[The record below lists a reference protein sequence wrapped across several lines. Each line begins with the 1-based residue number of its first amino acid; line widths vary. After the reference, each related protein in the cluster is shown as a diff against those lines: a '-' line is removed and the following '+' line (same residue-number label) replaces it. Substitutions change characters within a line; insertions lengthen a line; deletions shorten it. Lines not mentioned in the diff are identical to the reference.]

1 MDCKPYLLPRGLAT
15 SPVAV
20 THAVTGFIFSHAK
33 TCSSAIRVDAVLMR
47 SWRFIQLFRMIF
59 GPVEKLDPKKIES
72 MGLLAV
78 KIAQMYAI
86 RADLLGPEK
95 TAKLNC
101 FYEEATPM
109 ASGEFLAEVKREAP
123 SAFWEALDHLE
134 EKPLAVASLGQVHR
148 GRLKDGS
155 EIVVKILRKDH
166 AADFERDVAA
176 VKLLAKT
183 SLFFYP
189 PLQRLADPIGTLETI
204 RRTTVTEMD
213 LLAEDRGT
221 EELRHWRDAK
231 VEDLPHL
238 RLLDF
243 PKIYREFSTRHIL
256 VSQFVQAPTV
266 RKLLKEKSF
275 TYENLLLLFRIH
287 GYFLFYQGKFHGD
300 FHPGNVFYDGQKFW
314 FIDNANVET
323 VPTEFS
329 RGLLD
334 FMVAL
339 GEKRYDD
346 AARAIEALSV
356 KPLPKPEAFR
366 RKFAELYAGFGNK
379 PVGEESL
386 TMQMMNTIRMAVEE
400 GLQFPEGA
408 FPIIKS
414 LMYLDGMA
422 ISCAPDK
429 FLLEDVATYAKD
441 FR

>member
-1 MDCKPYLLPRGLAT
+1 
-15 SPVAV
+15 
-20 THAVTGFIFSHAK
+20 
-33 TCSSAIRVDAVLMR
+33 MR
-47 SWRFIQLFRMIF
+47 SLRFIQLFRMIF
-59 GPVEKLDPKKIES
+59 GPVENLHPRKIES

-95 TAKLNC
+95 TAKLNG

-109 ASGEFLAEVKREAP
+109 PAGEFLAEVKREAP
-123 SAFWEALDHLE
+123 PAFWEHLDHLE
-134 EKPLAVASLGQVHR
+134 EAPLAVASLGQVHR
-148 GRLKDGS
+148 GRLKDGT
-155 EIVVKILRKDH
+155 EIVVKVLRKDH
-166 AADFERDVAA
+166 AAEFQRDVAA
-176 VKLLAKT
+176 VKFLAKT

-189 PLQRLADPIGTLETI
+189 PLQRLADPLGTLETI

-213 LLAEDRGT
+213 LLAEASGT
-221 EELRHWRDAK
+221 DEMIRLR
-231 VEDLPHL
+231 DLGIDSLAHL
-238 RLLDF
+238 KLLAF
-243 PKIYREFSTRHIL
+243 PRIYREFSTSSIL
-256 VSQFVQAPTV
+256 VSEFVAAPTV
-266 RKLLKEKSF
+266 RKLLKSKEF

-287 GYFLFYQGKFHGD
+287 GYFLFFQGQFHGD
-300 FHPGNVFYDGQKFW
+300 FHPGNVFYDGQRFW

-323 VPTEFS
+323 VPREFS
-329 RGLLD
+329 RGLLA

-356 KPLPKPEAFR
+356 RPLPQPQKFRDAFA
-366 RKFAELYAGFGNK
+366 KLYQNFGNK

-386 TMQMMNTIRMAVEE
+386 TMQMMQTIRMAVEE

-422 ISCAPDK
+422 ISCAPEK

-441 FR
+441 FVTTAD